1 MKRLR
6 RREFVAFLGSA
17 AAWSIAARA
26 QQPAKVRRLGVLSQ
40 DPVHAQLTPPYQA
53 FQQSLRE
60 LGWVEGQNLAIEWR
74 FSEGKADLLPRLAAE
89 LVDLPVDLIVA
100 IATPPALAAAA
111 ATGTIPIVFI
121 QVADPVALGIVPS
134 LARPDGNVT
143 GLSNML
149 TDFGEKRLQLLK
161 ELWPR
166 ATRVAFLWNRS
177 NQASALVFRELE
189 RASRPI
195 GLELKDIRVSSRGEL
210 KDAVTSAAGADVA
223 AVMLQDDTLITS
235 YLNEIVSLATRFALP
250 IFSLYSEYVDG
261 GGLISYG
268 PSRPAIYRRGASY
281 VDRILKGANP
291 SDLPVEQPVRLELV
305 INLHTAKALGISI
318 PDAVLVRADRVIE

>member
-149 TDFGEKRLQLLK
+149 TDFGEKRLQLVK

-195 GLELKDIRVSSRGEL
+195 GLELKGIGVSSRGEL